1 VCLLV
6 VAFRLV
12 PGTPLLIGANR
23 DEFLNRPADPMT
35 VLRPAGP
42 RVLGG
47 RDHKAGGT
55 WLAVNEH
62 GVFAGL
68 TNQPLGD
75 RRDPTRRS
83 RGELPLALTTRTDAR
98 SGVAAFV
105 AGHRPADYNGSW
117 LLAGDRDALFFIDF
131 TGLVDPTADPL
142 APGLYVLENRSL
154 RHPSPKADH
163 VADALSGWP
172 DAEGDDAVATLR
184 LVLADHATSGP
195 DEPGGPR
202 SSSNCVH
209 LDGYGTRSSCIMRWD
224 EDLARPPQMWV
235 ADGPPCAAPYVDVS
249 PLWGPGGPR
258 SR

>member
-6 VAFRLV
+6 VAFGLL
-12 PGTPLLIGANR
+12 PGTPLLVGANR

-47 RDHKAGGT
+47 RDHQAGGT

-83 RGELPLALTTRTDAR
+83 RGELPLALTAQADAR
-98 SGVAAFV
+98 HGVAEFEARY
-105 AGHRPADYNGSW
+105 RPEDYNGSW

-131 TGLVDPTADPL
+131 TGLVDPAAEAL
-142 APGLYVLENRSL
+142 APGLYVLENRPL
-154 RHPSPKADH
+154 RDASPKADH
-163 VADALSGWP
+163 VARALADRRDA
-172 DAEGDDAVATLR
+172 DDAVAALR
-184 LVLADHATSGP
+184 LVLADHAAAGP
-195 DEPGGPR
+195 SEPEGPR

-209 LDGYGTRSSCIMRWD
+209 LESYGTRSSCIMRWD
-224 EDLARPPQMWV
+224 EDPARPPQVWV
-235 ADGPPCAAPYVDVS
+235 AEGPPCTAPFVDVS
-249 PLWGPGGPR
+249 PRWESAASS